1 MKIKAGV
8 AKKSFST
15 DKLQYVEGTASTR
28 KHDSCYYQ
36 LVADLTEDE
45 LSKLKEAPMDG
56 VKIHVKVKK
65 ADQMNVYLYG
75 GKDRASATSK
85 IVDENANPEVDEEY
99 VFDYAEGIMI
109 VAYPNKDQATNFE
122 FEYWVGAYEE
132 PGFFSFKGDV
142 I

>member
-1 MKIKAGV
+1 
-8 AKKSFST
+8 
-15 DKLQYVEGTASTR
+15 
-28 KHDSCYYQ
+28 
-36 LVADLTEDE
+36 
-45 LSKLKEAPMDG
+45 
-56 VKIHVKVKK
+56 
-65 ADQMNVYLYG
+65 MNVFLYG

-132 PGFFSFKGDV
+132 PGFFSFKGDDGLTNLIIFCAACLV
-142 I
+142 VLILLIVGCYCICKRIRAAK